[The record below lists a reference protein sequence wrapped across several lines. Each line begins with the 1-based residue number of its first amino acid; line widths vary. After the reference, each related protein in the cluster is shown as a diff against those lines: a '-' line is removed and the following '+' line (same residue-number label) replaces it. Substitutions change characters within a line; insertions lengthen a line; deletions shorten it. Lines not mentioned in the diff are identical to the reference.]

1 MVNRSLIKGDMV
13 KLTFGLLLALLL
25 VSASAQNAEW
35 SYEGATGPQNWGE
48 LDAAYELCSVGQAQS
63 PVDIS
68 ADAVT
73 EENIA
78 DLQIDYDNSLLDIVN
93 NGYTLQIDYEAGSF
107 ITVNDKRYNLLQFH
121 FHTPS
126 EHALG
131 GGLTEAE
138 IHFVHSNPDA
148 EGDLAVIG
156 VLVQEG
162 AENEALREVL
172 ANTPEEGEE
181 ETVLELVEAEAL
193 LPESRLVYRYSGSLT
208 TPPCSQGV
216 AWNVMVEPVT
226 MSAEQIETLSS
237 IIGKSNRPVQPL
249 SGRTIREDTQSGN

>member
-1 MVNRSLIKGDMV
+1 MV
-13 KLTFGLLLALLL
+13 KITFGLLLALLL
-25 VSASAQNAEW
+25 VSASAQKTEW
-35 SYEGATGPQNWGE
+35 SYGGETGPQNWGE
-48 LDAAYELCSVGQAQS
+48 LDGAYELCAVGEAQS
-63 PVDIS
+63 PIDIN

-73 EENIA
+73 EENLA
-78 DLQIDYDNSLLDIVN
+78 DIQINYDNSLLDIVN
-93 NGYTLQIDYEAGSF
+93 NGHTLQVDYETGSF
-107 ITVNDKRYNLLQFH
+107 IRLSDTRYDLLQFH

-131 GGLTEAE
+131 GDLTEAE
-138 IHFVHSNPDA
+138 IHLVHSNPDA

-172 ANTPEEGEE
+172 ANAPEEEGEE
-181 ETVLELVEAEAL
+181 TALELVEAEAL
-193 LPESRLVYRYSGSLT
+193 LPESRFAYRYSGSLT

-226 MSAEQIETLSS
+226 MSAEQIETLSNL
-237 IIGKSNRPVQPL
+237 IGESNRPVQPL
-249 SGRTIREDTQSGN
+249 NGRTVREDTQSGD

>member
-1 MVNRSLIKGDMV
+1 MKV
-13 KLTFGLLLALLL
+13 TFGLVLALLL
-25 VSASAQNAEW
+25 VSVSAQKAEW
-35 SYEGATGPQNWGE
+35 SYRGEDGPQNWGE
-48 LDAAYELCSVGQAQS
+48 LDEAYALCAVGQAQS
-63 PVDIS
+63 PIDIS

-78 DLQIDYDNSLLDIVN
+78 DLQISYEDSLLDIVN
-93 NGYTLQIDYEAGSF
+93 NGHTVEVKYEPGSTITLDD
-107 ITVNDKRYNLLQFH
+107 TRYDLLQFH

-131 GGLTEAE
+131 GDLAEAE
-138 IHFVHSNPDA
+138 IHLVHSNPNA

-156 VLVQEG
+156 VLVQED

-172 ANTPEEGEE
+172 ANAPEEEGE

-193 LPESRLVYRYSGSLT
+193 LPEGRLTYRYSGSLT

-216 AWNVMVEPVT
+216 AWSVMIEPVT
-226 MSAEQIETLSS
+226 MSAEQIETLSNL
-237 IIGKSNRPVQPL
+237 IGESNRPVQPL
-249 SGRTIREDTQSGN
+249 NDRTVRQDTQSGN